1 MRFVIQITEISENE
15 FERAP
20 TEKNKAVCTEMFYVT
35 LEFCLFFLQ
44 NIVINYGVVKFT
56 FDKWRS
62 S

>member
-35 LEFCLFFLQ
+35 LEFCLFFYKTLSL
-44 NIVINYGVVKFT
+44 IMA
-56 FDKWRS
+56 
-62 S
+62 